1 MTTRILR
8 NRTYDADFRYQLGDR
23 LRRLRNEHGLTLLEV
38 RDRTEI
44 GIELLSRA
52 ERGLSQFTVM
62 ELMKLALVY
71 QTPLYDI
78 VGPLWP
84 LVEVSE

>member
-1 MTTRILR
+1 MTVRILR
-8 NRTYDADFRYQLGDR
+8 RRDYDADFRYQLGGR
-23 LRRLRNEHGLTLLEV
+23 LRELRNEHDFTLLDV
-38 RDRTEI
+38 RDRTGI